1 MQSQF
6 LDKLDLEREL
16 AFYTSVL
23 GLHVA
28 DRSDR
33 IAFLSAQPRDQEHH
47 ELVLSLGRTPDQT
60 STVSQVSFH
69 APTLQDVRDFHAF
82 LSKNAHQVDA
92 MSAAVQFREHLVSVR
107 GLRATVDGAS
117 VGSDAAALRDAP
129 ARARLLR
136 RTPRATRRA
145 SRRASRRRRRRR
157 LPAPHSLSA
166 DRR

>member
-1 MQSQF
+1 MAQVTS
-6 LDKLDLEREL
+6 LGHVGVKVIDLEREL

-69 APTLQDVRDFHAF
+69 APTLQDVRDFHARAKAAGATIRSTVSHGNAIGCYF
-82 LSKNAHQVDA
+82 LDPEGNPVEVYYATGIDWPQPFGVPVDLERDSDEAILTAHLAQA
-92 MSAAVQFREHLVSVR
+92 P
-107 GLRATVDGAS
+107 
-117 VGSDAAALRDAP
+117 AAAGA
-129 ARARLLR
+129 
-136 RTPRATRRA
+136 
-145 SRRASRRRRRRR
+145 
-157 LPAPHSLSA
+157 
-166 DRR
+166 